1 LVVVSHCKT
10 IDKRED
16 VGSMRSRMPLEYTD
30 PVLVPAVLPESIAI
44 DDVTGL
50 ADAITAAKA
59 RANHTGTQAI
69 STVTN
74 LATEITNAKARANH
88 TGVQAMDTITG
99 LSAAFDAVNASIAVI
114 TRTAAEGSPMDA
126 VITIYGG
133 AYDGMVFQRMSPIG
147 DAGTDTWFNGIYQ
160 FYRVDGI
167 WSFYAS
173 GMPIITTAGEGAEYP
188 WSATWSGA
196 LAGEDVIRV
205 TNVPFDRI
213 GKLCRVGAFGE
224 DFAEAYDWYISESMA
239 DYGWRKIDENITT
252 ILNQSFIQD
261 AITDKAAFRTNI
273 GAPAASDVMGI

>member
-44 DDVTGL
+44 EDVTGL
-50 ADAITAAKA
+50 TAALAAKA
-59 RANHTGTQAI
+59 AASHTHAQSDITGL
-69 STVTN
+69 SVS
-74 LATEITNAKARANH
+74 LAGKAASSH
-88 TGVQAMDTITG
+88 THAQSDITG

-126 VITIYGG
+126 IITIYGG
-133 AYDGMVFQRMSPIG
+133 TYDGMVFQRMSPIG

-167 WSFYAS
+167 WSLYAS
-173 GMPIITTAGEGAEYP
+173 GMPIITSTGEGAAYP

-213 GKLCRVGAFGE
+213 GKFCRVGAFDEGFP
-224 DFAEAYDWYISESMA
+224 DAYDWYISESIP

-252 ILNQSFIQD
+252 LLNQSFIQS

-273 GAPAASDVMGI
+273 GAPAASDAMGI